1 MQETVF
7 YKRISI
13 KGVFLHRPIA
23 LFIFICAGWS
33 KQQNEKMPTI
43 RKPRSGS
50 LQYWPRKR
58 SKRVFARV
66 RTWKDTKEAKPLG
79 FAGYKVG
86 MTHLIVND
94 NRKTSTTKG
103 MDIVCPVTIIE
114 CPPLKTASIKF
125 YKSAIN
131 GSKLVSEIPA
141 ENPDKN
147 LERSVILP
155 KKQKKGSAEKKIPSD
170 FDYVRLMVHT
180 MPSLTGIGKKKPEMF
195 EVGIGGNKEEQL
207 NYAKE
212 KLGKEISV
220 SDVFKEGQQF
230 DIHAV
235 SKGKGVQGPVRRF
248 GISLKHHK
256 TEKSRR
262 NPGSLGGWISQGHI
276 MWRQAKAGKMG
287 YHVRTER
294 NKWLL
299 KIGDAGAINKKGGFE
314 NYGVIKNTYILVK
327 GSTIGAKK
335 RLIRLNDALMPKKI
349 IPEEVPTIQYINL
362 IQKAA

>member
-1 MQETVF
+1 
-7 YKRISI
+7 
-13 KGVFLHRPIA
+13 
-23 LFIFICAGWS
+23 
-33 KQQNEKMPTI
+33 
-43 RKPRSGS
+43 

-58 SKRVFARV
+58 AKRVFARV
-66 RTWKDTKEAKPLG
+66 RTWAKTKEAKLLG

-86 MTHLIVND
+86 MTHLVISD

-103 MDIVCPVTIIE
+103 MDIFCPATIIE

-125 YKSAIN
+125 YKNTIS

-141 ENPDKN
+141 ENLDKE
-147 LERSVILP
+147 LKRTISLP
-155 KKQKKGSAEKKIPSD
+155 KNQKKEKKFPED
-170 FDYVRLMVHT
+170 FDYIRLLVHT
-180 MPSLTGIGKKKPEMF
+180 TPGVTGIGKKKPEIF
-195 EVGIGGNKEEQL
+195 EVGIGGSKEEQL

-212 KLGKEISV
+212 KLGKEVTV
-220 SDVFKEGQQF
+220 SEVFKEGQQL

-248 GISLKHHK
+248 GIALKHHK

-287 YHVRTER
+287 HHTRTER

-299 KIGDAGAINKKGGFE
+299 KIGNAEDITKKGGFE
-314 NYGVIKNTYILVK
+314 KYGVVKNSYILVK
-327 GSTIGAKK
+327 GSVIGPKK
-335 RLIRLNDALMPKKI
+335 RLIRFNNPLVPNKI
-349 IPEEVPTIQYINL
+349 RPSEVPTIQHINL
-362 IQKAA
+362 DIKA